1 MIAPRTQ
8 GPWSRKTGSNGKKG
22 VLTTRRFHVGFIP
35 HIALIIQARK
45 YGEKLSTGLKG
56 RFYQPRP
63 KGLGKVAAIMFL
75 GPEGAVNGCS
85 TPRRTIDIPRPFLFR
100 HAAEKAG
107 SAMHQ

>member
-8 GPWSRKTGSNGKKG
+8 GPWSRKTGSNGKKR
-22 VLTTRRFHVGFIP
+22 VLTTRRFHVDIIP
-35 HIALIIQARK
+35 HKALIIHARK

-75 GPEGAVNGCS
+75 GPERAVHG
-85 TPRRTIDIPRPFLFR
+85 
-100 HAAEKAG
+100 
-107 SAMHQ
+107 

>member
-1 MIAPRTQ
+1 MIALRGQAPRC
-8 GPWSRKTGSNGKKG
+8 RKTGSNGKKR
-22 VLTTRRFHVGFIP
+22 VLTTRRFHVGFIL

-100 HAAEKAG
+100 HAAEKAA

>member
-8 GPWSRKTGSNGKKG
+8 GPWSRKTGSNGKKR

-35 HIALIIQARK
+35 HKALIIQARK

-63 KGLGKVAAIMFL
+63 KGLGNVAAIMFL
-75 GPEGAVNGCS
+75 GPEGAVHGCS
-85 TPRRTIDIPRPFLFR
+85 TLRRTIDIPRCFLFR
-100 HAAEKAG
+100 VAAEKAR